1 MKSLGVEM
9 SGIAAKAATLA
20 YHLYALPSTP
30 HRLRVGLDW
39 VLDAVLP
46 RPFVQIGLVR
56 EEDAS
61 LAAAERTGIYAAPSG
76 SVEEGSARG
85 RMT

>member
-46 RPFVQIGLVR
+46 RPLVQIGLVR

-61 LAAAERTGIYAAPSG
+61 LAAERTGIYAAPSG